1 MTFIELVVVIV
12 IIMILAAIVIPRMNF
27 RKDAQ
32 RANCYGSI
40 DAIRGALSSYY
51 SKAAIA
57 GTATYPPTL
66 ADPSF
71 VPYLNSDKLPKH
83 PTGRNW
89 DDYYTTMGNGTQYIL
104 ESGKNTANG
113 ACTGF

>member
-1 MTFIELVVVIV
+1 MTLVELIMVVC
-12 IIMILAAIVIPRMNF
+12 IIALLAAIAIPRMNF
-27 RKDAQ
+27 KKDAQ
-32 RANCYGSI
+32 RANCYASI
-40 DAIRGALSSYY
+40 DAIRAALSSYY

-66 ADPSF
+66 SSPSF
-71 VPYLNSDKLPKH
+71 LPYLNTDKLPKH

-89 DDYYTTMGNGTQYIL
+89 DDYYLTQSNSTGYTLI
-104 ESGKNTANG
+104 SGKNNATG